1 MLTREP
7 VCGEGRVV
15 PAKHPDFQASA
26 SEDGAGGV
34 ENLGPTA
41 QILVIYMV

>member
-7 VCGEGRVV
+7 VYGEGRLV
-15 PAKHPDFQASA
+15 PAEHPDFQASA
-26 SEDGAGGV
+26 LGDGAGGV

-41 QILVIYMV
+41 QILGIYMV